1 MDRPIT
7 LTKERLEKATTP
19 NGGYNAKQLKVL
31 GVGFPPKKGWK
42 SSLIGTQTNLTTFI
56 KFVKASGNTEYL
68 SEIERTLPKLS
79 PPTSMQ
85 ELFSKPIQKQTVNPE
100 ADRKVTPYVAPN
112 AINYAEYACY
122 PTKKKA
128 SKALKARVKVIL
140 NYGIHNAAKLL
151 SEESNNYDDFVKHIC
166 EIEEKSVLPVD
177 VELLRRYLR
186 YARMRILMRNGRAE
200 AVKLPPKPTPE
211 EQEMMHR
218 LGLENKLT
226 KSMEKRMRVARRYE
240 KASKVGSY
248 KYRDIFSANG
258 IDKQQYLY
266 VIRPENSNKVKIG
279 ISKNPAKRLNAL
291 QTANADKLYISLVLK
306 TNDLAINEE
315 SRMHRYFKERRLN
328 GEWFRDIDD
337 DEIMHAVGNR
347 AESL

>member
-7 LTKERLEKATTP
+7 LTKERLEKARTQ
-19 NGGYNAKQLKVL
+19 NGGYTAKQLNII
-31 GVGFPPKKGWK
+31 GVGYPPKKGWK
-42 SSLIGTQTNLTTFI
+42 SSLTGTQTSLTTFI
-56 KFVKASGNTEYL
+56 KFVKASGATEYL
-68 SEIERTLPKLS
+68 NEIEKMLPMLS

-85 ELFSKPIQKQTVNPE
+85 ELFSHPVQAQTVDSE
-100 ADRKVTPYVAPN
+100 VDSKVMPYVAPN

-128 SKALKARVKVIL
+128 SKALKARIKVIL

-151 SEESNNYDDFVKHIC
+151 SAEESDYQDFAEHIC
-166 EIEEKSVLPVD
+166 KIEEKSVLPMD
-177 VELLRRYLR
+177 IERLRRYLR
-186 YARMRILMRNGRAE
+186 YARIKIAMRNGRAE

-226 KSMEKRMRVARRYE
+226 KSMEKRMRIAKQYE

-248 KYRDIFSANG
+248 KYKDIFSANG

-291 QTANADKLYISLVLK
+291 QTANAEKLYISQVLK
-306 TNDLAINEE
+306 TNDLAVNEE
-315 SRMHRYFKERRLN
+315 SRLHRYFKERRLN

-337 DEIMHAVGNR
+337 DEIMHALHNR
-347 AESL
+347 AEPL